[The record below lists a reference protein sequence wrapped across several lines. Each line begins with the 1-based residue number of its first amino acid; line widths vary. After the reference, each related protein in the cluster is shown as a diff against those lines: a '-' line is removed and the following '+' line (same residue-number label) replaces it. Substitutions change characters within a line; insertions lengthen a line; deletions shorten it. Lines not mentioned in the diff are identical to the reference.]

1 MERNK
6 TPSESSAFG
15 WLSKLQLGNERILIR
30 VLVLFTFS
38 DYNKKIKTMHSG
50 IERL

>member
-1 MERNK
+1 MAVK
-6 TPSESSAFG
+6 ITAWKG
-15 WLSKLQLGNERILIR
+15 KDYIR